1 VVAELPPIVDR
12 AGLEMLDRAEC
23 LRLLEAGG
31 VGRVALAGDPPVV
44 RPVNFVVDGDRI
56 VIRTGPGAVWE
67 SASERRLAAFEID
80 GARNVDHRGWSVIA
94 TGRLSP
100 VAADDQTLALPLRA
114 WAPRGRDRFVAMEID
129 ELSGRRL
136 TGRP

>member
-1 VVAELPPIVDR
+1 MVDA
-12 AGLEMLDRAEC
+12 AGLDVLDRAEC

-31 VGRVALAGDPPVV
+31 VGRVALSGDPPIL
-44 RPVNFVVDGDRI
+44 RPVNFVLDGDRI
-56 VIRTGPGAVWE
+56 VIRTGPGSLWK
-67 SASERRLAAFEID
+67 SASEGRPATFEID

-94 TGRLSP
+94 SGRLSP
-100 VAADDQTLALPLRA
+100 VDADDRALALPLRA
-114 WAPRGRDRFVAMEID
+114 WARRGRDRFVAIEID